1 MLIPILAKKKLFT
14 EEYNFHQSNYLK
26 LKLLDTSFSPDIPN
40 NEMKTWHNMLL
51 VMSGAIGVVARFA
64 DMGKHFGIN
73 VQYVHQ
79 SLV

>member
-1 MLIPILAKKKLFT
+1 
-14 EEYNFHQSNYLK
+14 
-26 LKLLDTSFSPDIPN
+26 
-40 NEMKTWHNMLL
+40 MKTWHNMLL

-64 DMGKHFGIN
+64 DMGKHFADMGKHFGIN